1 MNAQLPVLI
10 AGAGPTGLTLAVDLA
25 RRGVPVTVVEK
36 AGTPS
41 NGIRGKGIQPRSLEV
56 FDDLGVV
63 GDLLAAGGDYPPIRM
78 SVGPVPFFQ
87 SRMHRHVEPTADVP
101 YPNILMVPQFRTE
114 EILRE
119 RLGELGGHVEW
130 GAELVDL
137 VQDES
142 GVTVTLDRDGAR
154 EEVRATYVVAADGG
168 RSPIR
173 KLLGVGFEGET
184 HEEQRMLLADV
195 RIEGLDKSHWNV
207 WINPLRRNKFGVALC
222 PLPGT
227 GLFQLTAPIEPGE
240 TPELTPETFQRV
252 LTERSHRKGIRIT
265 ELVWSSIYRVNVR
278 MVDRYRVGRVFLAG
292 DAAHVHS
299 PAGGQGLNTGV
310 GDAYNL
316 GWRLAAVLDGAP
328 AELLD
333 TYEAERLPIA
343 AWVLGVSTTYLQ
355 GTRSTKGLK
364 RGKETDQ
371 LDLTYRGGP
380 LAIDDRPSHT
390 VAPGAVRAGDRAPDG
405 VLGDG
410 RRLFDVFRGPHATL
424 LAFGDDWDLDAPA
437 TQVTGPQIRAAYGLG
452 PDERRLVLVRPDG
465 HIGIVTDD
473 PQAVQ
478 NYLKRISSPG

>member
-10 AGAGPTGLTLAVDLA
+10 AGAGPTGLALAIELA

-36 AGTPS
+36 AATPP
-41 NGIRGKGIQPRSLEV
+41 NGIRGKGIQPRTLEV
-56 FDDLGVV
+56 FDDLGVI
-63 GDLLAAGGDYPPIRM
+63 DDFLAAGGDYPPIRM
-78 SVGPVPFFQ
+78 NVGPLPVFR
-87 SRMHRHVEPTADVP
+87 SRMHRHNEPTADVP

-114 EILRE
+114 EILRA
-119 RLGELGGHVEW
+119 RLAELGGHVEW
-130 GAELVDL
+130 GTELVDL
-137 VQDES
+137 GQDET
-142 GVTVTLDRDGAR
+142 GVVVSLERDGVR
-154 EEVRATYVVAADGG
+154 EDVWAAYVVAADGG
-168 RSPIR
+168 RSPVR

-184 HEEQRMLLADV
+184 HEEERMLLADV
-195 RIEGLDKSHWNV
+195 RLEGLDTSHWNV
-207 WINPLRRNKFGVALC
+207 WLNPLRRNKLGVALC

-227 GLFQLTAPIEPGE
+227 DLFQLTAPIESGE
-240 TPELTPETFQRV
+240 TPELTLETFQQV
-252 LTERSHRKGIRIT
+252 LRDRTYRKGIRIT

-316 GWRLAAVLDGAP
+316 GWKLAAVLDGAP
-328 AELLD
+328 EELLD

-343 AWVLGVSTTYLQ
+343 AWVLGLSTTYLR
-355 GTRSTKGLK
+355 GARSTKGLK

-380 LAIDDRPSHT
+380 LAIDDRAEPGT
-390 VAPGAVRAGDRAPDG
+390 VQAGDRAPDG
-405 VLGDG
+405 RLDDG
-410 RRLFDVFRGPHATL
+410 RRLFDLFRGPHATL
-424 LAFGDDWDLDAPA
+424 LAFGDGWDVAGA
-437 TQVTGPQIRAAYGLG
+437 YAVTSNEIRAAYGLG
-452 PDERRLVLVRPDG
+452 EGERRLVLVRPDG
-465 HIGIVTDD
+465 YVGIVTDD